1 MTACE
6 VRPVSEQKNVN
17 DKLNRA
23 ILHSC
28 FTIFIKRD
36 VMRYREAETCG
47 ESYSLTHDRVC
58 SVYYGTRTRLR
69 RPHRSP
75 YGYAPPAPKATRQRP
90 EPCLSAGAYNCRFTE
105 DPPRP
110 ARRALPAPRPVPRPP
125 RPPRTW
131 LRTPTVR
138 SSLRRPV
145 LSQRR
150 GRGETRL
157 VSRYARSAW
166 EVKRLHSAA
175 LSG

>member
-28 FTIFIKRD
+28 FTIFDETD

-58 SVYYGTRTRLR
+58 SVYYGRRTRLR

>member
-1 MTACE
+1 MTVCVLCITVE
-6 VRPVSEQKNVN
+6 GLDYGDHTVRV
-17 DKLNRA
+17 RA
-23 ILHSC
+23 A
-28 FTIFIKRD
+28 RAEGD
-36 VMRYREAETCG
+36 AAEARVMPERGGLQLPFYRG
-47 ESYSLTHDRVC
+47 
-58 SVYYGTRTRLR
+58 
-69 RPHRSP
+69 
-75 YGYAPPAPKATRQRP
+75 
-90 EPCLSAGAYNCRFTE
+90 
-105 DPPRP
+105 PPRP